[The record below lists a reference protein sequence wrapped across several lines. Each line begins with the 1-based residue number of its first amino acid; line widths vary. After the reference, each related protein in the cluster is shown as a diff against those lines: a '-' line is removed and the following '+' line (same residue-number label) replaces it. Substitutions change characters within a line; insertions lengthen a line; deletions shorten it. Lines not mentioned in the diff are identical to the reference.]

1 MPVLNRRETTKGAE
15 RALARVKTNDRRQVI
30 ELARK
35 HTARAIQKLVDLMDG
50 KGGKVWVLSKEG
62 QLVQIDVEVPA
73 AVQAACAEKLLERGH
88 GKNPQAIL
96 IQEDS
101 PEGRRTLSV
110 VEKIEAI
117 RAAREGRG
125 QTTDL
130 EASEIIEIRG
140 LPEPAPAEPAT
151 TPNPHDFV

>member
-15 RALARVKTNDRRQVI
+15 RALGRVKVNDRVRVI

-35 HTARAIQKLVDLMDG
+35 HTAHAIQKLVDLMDG

-73 AVQAACAEKLLERGH
+73 AVQAACAEKLLERGY

-96 IQEDS
+96 IQDDT
-101 PEGRRTLSV
+101 PEGRKSLTILQ
-110 VEKIEAI
+110 KIEAI
-117 RAAREGRG
+117 RGARENAGT
-125 QTTDL
+125 TTDL
-130 EASEIIEIRG
+130 EASEITEVLA
-140 LPEPAPAEPAT
+140 LPAAPA
-151 TPNPHDFV
+151 NPEDLI